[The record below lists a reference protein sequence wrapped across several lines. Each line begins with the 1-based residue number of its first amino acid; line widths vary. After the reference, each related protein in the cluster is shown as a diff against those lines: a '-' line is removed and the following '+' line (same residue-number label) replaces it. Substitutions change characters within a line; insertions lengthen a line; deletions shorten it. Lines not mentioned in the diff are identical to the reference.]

1 MTGGSFTLRVD
12 SSRLEASFEDH
23 VQRQLPFAISKALN
37 DTAGAAKAALG
48 DEIREVFDR
57 PTPYTQRSLRIRSAT
72 KKRLEARVGFID
84 ESFKGTP
91 ATKYLMPQVTGGP
104 RSVKRVEALLRA
116 RGFLPSDMYVVPGA
130 AAQLDQ
136 YGNFS
141 RGQYSKI
148 LSQLQASRDRT
159 QNETDRSRKRRKR
172 DPLRDARYFVGRPG
186 GGRMALGVWA
196 RYKFASGYSIRPV
209 LMFVRAPRYGVRFRF
224 NQVVENTT
232 VRTLP
237 TAFEAALRLAM
248 ATRRP

>member
-1 MTGGSFTLRVD
+1 MSGGSFTLRVD

-37 DTAGAAKAALG
+37 DTAKVSKAALV
-48 DEIREVFDR
+48 DEMREVFDR
-57 PTPYTQRSLRIRSAT
+57 PTPYTMGSLRIRTAT
-72 KKRLEARVGFID
+72 KQRLEAWVGFID

-91 ATKYLMPQVTGGP
+91 ATKYLMPQVTGGS

-116 RGFLPSDMYVVPGA
+116 RGLLPSGMYVVPGA

-186 GGRMALGVWA
+186 GGRMPLGVWA
-196 RYKFASGYSIRPV
+196 RYKFATGYAVRPV
-209 LMFVRAPRYGVRFRF
+209 LMFVHVTRYSERFRF
-224 NQVVENTT
+224 NQVVAA
-232 VRTLP
+232 VSARTFP
-237 TAFEAALRLAM
+237 TAFDAALKLAM